1 MTAFSGSSNAAKAQ
15 LNIVLLIGLVLAT
28 ALLLPLR
35 GVEPVSAASEGDLD
49 TSFDTDGWNTI
60 SGNDLWFEAMS
71 VVVQSSGKTVIAG
84 ARMNGMQ
91 FDPLLARFNIDGSLD
106 TSFGSD
112 GTGIVVEPWPN
123 GETIMEWVNRSGAAV
138 DIALLSDDRIVM
150 TSSPSGNDE
159 RHGIMLFNSNGVLDT
174 SFSGDG
180 RRKIASGGPN
190 VDVWTTAVTATS
202 DDKILIVGT
211 SPDSSWDYRM
221 KVYRL
226 NTDGSLDTSF
236 SNDGMRNINFPGGV
250 DHLANAVVM
259 AGDKTVVGGSAAA
272 SWQRHD
278 MGIAQLKANGQNDLA
293 GFADGAGKL
302 YVDFGF
308 GDSDVRELLVQAD
321 GKIVAIGESQVFDN
335 DDSVAVVRLNAD
347 GSLDTSF
354 SGDGKF
360 AYDFGIGDSYGWAGA
375 LDADGQI
382 VLAGQ
387 YNNGADDKPFV
398 MRLTHDGELDT
409 TFGTGGI
416 RTYDFIGSNAES
428 FNAIAV
434 SGSAMVVAGG
444 TGSSVLAARLLDMF
458 ETDPV
463 LNITYDSQSGS
474 VVSDGDSTTMTGGS
488 INALPSEPTRAGYTF
503 TGWYTAAQGGTKIT
517 SGVAHNQTNDFTLY
531 AQWELAI
538 AQECSNGDTLGMYQ
552 SITVNGVVT
561 FKELD
566 VDLGEYVDVPGVSL
580 DLRPFGP
587 WSDSVQINGAGVD
600 PTSGKLFGAIN
611 DRTGL
616 TSHIIQFDLTSP
628 TPSVGFVGNFSSG
641 SVWAADFLADGTF
654 VFHDDVA
661 SVNKVRSIS
670 SLSGLPV
677 FETRT
682 EAPVLTPQTHLATVF
697 ENTGDITTVRQSD
710 GTELLIGY
718 DYPANKV
725 AVVDASNLDSGALY
739 TTTLPDGFDTYGY
752 SDVVGAAWVT
762 ASGDAY
768 FSLNSGD
775 GIYAVFAED
784 LDTANQTAVLSATEV
799 TSTQQTN
806 KNDGFGCPTAADAP
820 EEAGAASPDFTITY
834 DAQGGAPTPS
844 PTDCPSGTLTAI
856 TNDTPTLDNY
866 LFANWNTAADG
877 TGTTLNPGDWAD
889 CNAGDQTL
897 YAQYSP
903 ETKNVAYDY
912 NGASALSV
920 SYVCFY
926 GGTFV
931 VDSDIP
937 DYQGFNFVGWQDT
950 ATDVMYDPGDVV
962 SCDDF
967 SFLAIWEPITITFDP
982 AGGTPDPFPTAEC
995 RGDGLF
1001 TVPGPPTRPGYDFV
1015 TWVGPE
1021 GQTASQY
1028 GLHSCDVTSWTA
1040 QWEAVNHTWTYDPDN
1055 GDPVETYS
1063 CPDQVDTTVNA
1074 APTKEGFD
1082 FLRWSVVGEVSTGNA
1097 NPGDVLPCV
1106 ESMTFTAWWA
1116 ATPDPE
1122 PDGDLDGDGV
1132 SDGDEEPGCEFD
1144 VDCDLDGLTDDL
1156 DTDDNDPDQD
1166 GDSILDGAEN
1176 AGCITDP
1183 DPSCGETIEETLEE
1197 NIDTTTTEPESV
1209 ELPNTGTDQPKWP
1222 ILLLIGVGSALMRI
1236 SRRPKTSND

>member
-15 LNIVLLIGLVLAT
+15 LNIVLIIGLVLAT

-159 RHGIMLFNSNGVLDT
+159 RHGIMLFNSNGILDT

-180 RRKIASGGPN
+180 RHKIASGGPN
-190 VDVWTTAVTATS
+190 VDVWTTAVTVTS
-202 DDKILIVGT
+202 DDKITIVGT
-211 SPDSSWDYRM
+211 SPDSDWDYRM

-360 AYDFGIGDSYGWAGA
+360 AHDFENGDSYGWAGA
-375 LDADGQI
+375 LDEDGRI
-382 VLAGQ
+382 VIAGQ
-387 YNNGADDKPFV
+387 YNNGATDKAFV
-398 MRLTHDGELDT
+398 MRLTTAGELDT

-416 RTYDFIGSNAES
+416 RTYDFIGGNAES
-428 FNAIAV
+428 FNAISL
-434 SGSAMVVAGG
+434 SGSSIMVAGA
-444 TGSSVLAARLLDMF
+444 TGSSALTARLQTADTF
-458 ETDPV
+458 EIAPV
-463 LNITYDSQSGS
+463 
-474 VVSDGDSTTMTGGS
+474 
-488 INALPSEPTRAGYTF
+488 
-503 TGWYTAAQGGTKIT
+503 
-517 SGVAHNQTNDFTLY
+517 
-531 AQWELAI
+531 
-538 AQECSNGDTLGMYQ
+538 CSNGNTLGMYQ
-552 SITVNGVVT
+552 SITVSGVVT

-600 PTSGKLFGAIN
+600 PTSGKIFGAIN
-611 DRTGL
+611 IGS

-628 TPSVGFVGNFSSG
+628 TPAVGFVGNFSSG
-641 SVWAADFLADGTF
+641 RVWAADFLADGTF
-654 VFHDDVA
+654 VFHDDVG

-670 SLSGLPV
+670 NLSGLPV

-682 EAPVLTPQTHLATVF
+682 EAPVLTPQTHQATVF
-697 ENTGDITTVRQSD
+697 ENAGDITTVRQSD
-710 GTELLIGY
+710 GTELLIAY

-739 TTTLPDGFDTYGY
+739 TTTLPDGFNTSGY
-752 SDVVGAAWVT
+752 NDVVGAAWVT

-768 FSLNSGD
+768 FSLNNGG
-775 GIYAVFAED
+775 GIYAVFADD
-784 LDTANQTAVLSATEV
+784 LDTVNQTAVLSATEV

-806 KNDGFGCPTAADAP
+806 QNDGFGCPTATDAP
-820 EEAGAASPDFTITY
+820 EEAGAASEVTY
-834 DAQGGAPTPS
+834 TVTYSANGGTNVPSDHTCEEGSTVILDSPS
-844 PTDCPSGTLTAI
+844 PTRDGYTFTNWYWQGTPSMTWG
-856 TNDTPTLDNY
+856 
-866 LFANWNTAADG
+866 TAALVDSLPCNEDLYIEAQWAEVQPENVVYDMNG
-877 TGTTLNPGDWAD
+877 GDWNNVSFS
-889 CNAGDQTL
+889 CTPGTQFQVWT
-897 YAQYSP
+897 SVP
-903 ETKNVAYDY
+903 ERT
-912 NGASALSV
+912 
-920 SYVCFY
+920 
-926 GGTFV
+926 
-931 VDSDIP
+931 
-937 DYQGFNFVGWQDT
+937 
-950 ATDVMYDPGDVV
+950 
-962 SCDDF
+962 
-967 SFLAIWEPITITFDP
+967 
-982 AGGTPDPFPTAEC
+982 
-995 RGDGLF
+995 
-1001 TVPGPPTRPGYDFV
+1001 GYDFV
-1015 TWVGPE
+1015 AWEDSQLPGTFHQPGDMLDCREYALRAVWERSPFTVSYDTNGASTPSFSQTCPWGTWFHVSSNIPE
-1021 GQTASQY
+1021 YPGYTFVNWYNTSTSAEVAPGSH
-1028 GLHSCDVTSWTA
+1028 LPCADVTFQALWV
-1040 QWEAVNHTWTYDPDN
+1040 AVNHTWTYDPDN
-1055 GDPVETYS
+1055 GDPVETES

-1106 ESMTFTAWWA
+1106 ESMTFTAQWA
-1116 ATPDPE
+1116 ATPDPEPDPDPDPE

-1132 SDGDEEPGCEFD
+1132 SDGEEEPGCEFD
-1144 VDCDLDGLTDDL
+1144 VDCDFDGLTDDL
-1156 DTDDNDPDQD
+1156 DADDNDPDQD

-1183 DPSCGETIEETLEE
+1183 DPSCGETIEENIEETLEE
-1197 NIDTTTTEPESV
+1197 NIDTTTTQPESV

-1222 ILLLIGVGSALMRI
+1222 ILLLIGVGSALMRL
-1236 SRRPKTSND
+1236 SRRPRTHL